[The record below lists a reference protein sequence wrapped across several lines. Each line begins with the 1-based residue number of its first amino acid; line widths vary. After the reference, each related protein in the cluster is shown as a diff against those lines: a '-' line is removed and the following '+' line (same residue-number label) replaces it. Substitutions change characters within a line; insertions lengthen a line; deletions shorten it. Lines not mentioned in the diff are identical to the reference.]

1 MGKKLIIK
9 GADFS
14 ANAITTY
21 SVILNSNDST
31 LGTVSGSGNYEPNS
45 IITISATPIGNAS
58 FVRWSD
64 NSTNPVRHLT
74 VTESINL
81 IAYFS
86 ATPGYGRV
94 VFNGTED
101 WQFNADNEPN
111 SHGIYNCYLL
121 NPDIVNPLVVNN
133 GFREATCNIANLNRN
148 IIPARETR
156 VDSQSMG
163 FGYFSS
169 DSSVFIRFNNTIATS
184 VETFKAYLAENNII
198 ITYKQNT

>member
-31 LGTVSGSGNYEPNS
+31 LGTVSGSGNYVPNS
-45 IITISATPIGNAS
+45 IITISATPIGDAR

-64 NSTNPVRHLT
+64 NSTNPVRLLT

-86 ATPGYGRV
+86 APQGYGRV

-101 WQFNADNEPN
+101 WQFNANFEPN

-121 NPDIVNPLVVNN
+121 FSDIVNPLVVDD
-133 GFREATCNIANLNRN
+133 GFGEATCNIANLNRN
-148 IIPARETR
+148 IIPDSESRT
-156 VDSQSMG
+156 DSQSMG
-163 FGYFSS
+163 FGYFST
-169 DSSVFIRFNNTIATS
+169 DRSVFIRFNNTIATS

-198 ITYKQNT
+198 ITYKQK